1 MEQQELSVSL
11 SYLDNTQALQT
22 LETLINVKIAIGYP
36 EKLILISED
45 KFCRVDIRGGTDR
58 KSLLVKNR
66 QKKLVIAIV
75 YGNQSNYY
83 RV

>member
-1 MEQQELSVSL
+1 
-11 SYLDNTQALQT
+11 
-22 LETLINVKIAIGYP
+22 LINVKIAIGYP

-45 KFCRVDIRGGTDR
+45 KFRRVDIRGGTDR